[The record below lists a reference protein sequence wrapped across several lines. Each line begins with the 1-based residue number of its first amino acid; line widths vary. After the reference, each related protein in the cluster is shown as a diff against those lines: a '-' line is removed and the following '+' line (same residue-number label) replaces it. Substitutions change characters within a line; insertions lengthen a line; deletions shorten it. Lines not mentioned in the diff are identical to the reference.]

1 MSRNKFEI
9 YGDRISISHSDW
21 DFVASA
27 SVKEDYAE
35 ELQSVTWSKNGEYLY
50 SSKLKEYLHVYIMR
64 KWYGDETY
72 EKMKEDGY
80 VVDHMDNDGH
90 NCCIENLCFLISD
103 ENKAKG
109 MTVDKMSSDKS
120 HIALSMFKDFD
131 TKLFQITIFF
141 NYPAKL
147 ILSNLERPAALEL
160 AFFLYDCEYEMVIND
175 ARAILY
181 DYRRDFSFAPEKL
194 HCIDYHMEG
203 SYGTPI
209 PVEYFDEYQSGIH
222 GNKVVCIVKKS
233 PLKGWNK
240 DEKRRFFVL
249 REPIKR
255 NQ

>member
-1 MSRNKFEI
+1 
-9 YGDRISISHSDW
+9 
-21 DFVASA
+21 
-27 SVKEDYAE
+27 
-35 ELQSVTWSKNGEYLY
+35 
-50 SSKLKEYLHVYIMR
+50 
-64 KWYGDETY
+64 
-72 EKMKEDGY
+72 
-80 VVDHMDNDGH
+80 
-90 NCCIENLCFLISD
+90 
-103 ENKAKG
+103 

-222 GNKVVCIVKKS
+222 GNNVVCIIKKS

-240 DEKRRFFVL
+240 DEKRQLFVL